1 MKSNRR
7 TAARIKYLKE
17 WYAKHPSYNN
27 EYYLSHKEKTKD
39 RVKAWQAAHIET
51 VRKTKRESAAR
62 AYASNPEKHREEAK
76 AQRVIHADEIRNRKR
91 KSVSEASDG
100 YIRDRL
106 CDGTRLRRKDI
117 PDVLVS
123 CKRVEL
129 LIRRETKKGI
139 AR

>member
-1 MKSNRR
+1 MSNNRR
-7 TAARIKYLKE
+7 TSARIEYLKA
-17 WYAKHPSYNN
+17 WYAKHPSYNHM
-27 EYYLSHKEKTKD
+27 YYLAHKEKSEA
-39 RVKAWQAAHIET
+39 RVKAWQAANVEK
-51 VRKTKRESAAR
+51 VREIKRESAAR
-62 AYASNPEKHREEAK
+62 AYAADPEKHREAAK
-76 AQRVIHADEIRNRKR
+76 RQRVIHSDEIRNRKR

-123 CKRVEL
+123 CKRAEL
-129 LIRRETKKGI
+129 LIKREMKKGI

>member
-7 TAARIKYLKE
+7 TAARIEYLKA
-17 WYAKHPSYNN
+17 WYAKHPTYNH
-27 EYYLSHKEKTKD
+27 EYYLAHKEKSKV

-51 VRKTKRESAAR
+51 VRKIKRESAAR
-62 AYASNPEKHREEAK
+62 AYAADPEKHREAAK
-76 AQRVIHADEIRNRKR
+76 VQRVIHADEISNRKK

-117 PDVLVS
+117 PDLLVS

-129 LIRRETKKGI
+129 LIKREMKKWRTK
-139 AR
+139 